1 MERAA
6 TIDECLLEDL
16 DPVLLNN
23 LRVDLSN
30 NEQRICLAM
39 VLMRSRSIEH
49 RNEAIDI
56 FKSLLANPNLERR
69 IDVAYCLALALYS
82 LGEYESARVY
92 CEELLREQPDMM
104 QVVHL
109 HEAIVYKDAKKKQA
123 KEFEKAGLI
132 TIGVGIAASI
142 AIAALASRRKR

>member
-30 NEQRICLAM
+30 SEQYISLAM
-39 VLMRSRSIEH
+39 VLMRSRFIENRH
-49 RNEAIDI
+49 EAIDI
-56 FKSLLANPNLERR
+56 FKRLLANPSLERR
-69 IDVAYCLALALYS
+69 TDVAYCLALTLYS
-82 LGEYESARVY
+82 IGDYEGARMY
-92 CEELLREQPDMM
+92 CEELLREQPDMV
-104 QVVHL
+104 QAVHL
-109 HEAIVYKDAKKKQA
+109 HEAIVYKYSKRKQE

-132 TIGVGIAASI
+132 TIGVGIAA
-142 AIAALASRRKR
+142 AIAVAAIARRKK